1 MNKLALLH
9 ALTWGYMCTFMAGW
23 NLPDFMLSGVL
34 SIAIIAGVAPYLYI
48 RYYDGRVSDGGK
60 RGWMLPFVI
69 FSYYTLTISFLI
81 AKGNM
86 EFNSWVLLLI
96 CTIYFARYV
105 DNMAAGLVLTLP
117 PQDDVRL
124 FFREYPPKIKRDY
137 SSLWW
142 LLMASCLLPWG
153 ARMFWNGFSP
163 Y

>member
-1 MNKLALLH
+1 MGKIVVTLFFLFPLLLAAQPVQKNAVSETPVVAAPSFSLRGVHVSYGEFHDKISVAWDDASVRTYQIFRSNFKDRDFSLVAQVD
-9 ALTWGYMCTFMAGW
+9 ALFW
-23 NLPDFMLSGVL
+23 NDTTALSGVKYWYK
-34 SIAIIAGVAPYLYI
+34 IIP
-48 RYYDGRVSDGGK
+48 
-60 RGWMLPFVI
+60 
-69 FSYYTLTISFLI
+69 
-81 AKGNM
+81 
-86 EFNSWVLLLI
+86 
-96 CTIYFARYV
+96 
-105 DNMAAGLVLTLP
+105 LP